1 METVFSLSE
10 AKAKFSDIINRIIY
24 KKEKIVIT
32 KKGKKVAV
40 ILPIDELKKYG
51 DNGLIQAKG
60 ALADL
65 DDSVDKMVGR
75 IYESRKLEKQNIIE
89 EIESVTVFTKIPK
102 NSIKIPV
109 AGGFTYSPDFAYVVK
124 TKDNQIL
131 NFVIETK
138 NVDRKGSLREEEKRK
153 IQNAEVLFNKI
164 SESVKV
170 NFKTQFADDLVCDLI
185 RKIKGCTEAP
195 T

>member
-24 KKEKIVIT
+24 KKEKIIIT

-65 DDSVDKMVGR
+65 DDSVDEMVGR
-75 IYESRKLEKQNIIE
+75 IYESRKLEKSRE
-89 EIESVTVFTKIPK
+89 
-102 NSIKIPV
+102 
-109 AGGFTYSPDFAYVVK
+109 VK
-124 TKDNQIL
+124 L
-131 NFVIETK
+131 
-138 NVDRKGSLREEEKRK
+138 
-153 IQNAEVLFNKI
+153 
-164 SESVKV
+164 
-170 NFKTQFADDLVCDLI
+170 
-185 RKIKGCTEAP
+185 
-195 T
+195 

>member
-51 DNGLIQAKG
+51 DYGLIQAKG

-75 IYESRKLEKQNIIE
+75 IYESRKSEKSRE
-89 EIESVTVFTKIPK
+89 
-102 NSIKIPV
+102 
-109 AGGFTYSPDFAYVVK
+109 VK
-124 TKDNQIL
+124 L
-131 NFVIETK
+131 
-138 NVDRKGSLREEEKRK
+138 
-153 IQNAEVLFNKI
+153 
-164 SESVKV
+164 
-170 NFKTQFADDLVCDLI
+170 
-185 RKIKGCTEAP
+185 
-195 T
+195 